1 MREWSSRML
10 KGLYDGTMR
19 LAAGPRA
26 PTALTAISFAES
38 SFFPVPPDLLLIPMC
53 LAARERAFFYAGLCT
68 LASVAGA
75 LLGYG
80 IGYFFYET
88 IGHPLL
94 ELYGFMEAFETFR
107 HRYYAWGIWIV
118 AGAGFTPFPYKVIT
132 IASGVVGM
140 ALLPFL
146 LASLV
151 SRGIR
156 FYLEAGLL
164 WYFGPSIRG
173 FVEKNLAPLSILAF
187 LLAIGLVVL
196 LRYVP

>member
-1 MREWSSRML
+1 ML
-10 KGLYDGTMR
+10 KRLYDGMMR

-26 PTALTAISFAES
+26 PTALTAVSFAES

-53 LAARERAFFYAGLCT
+53 LANRERAFFYAGLCT
-68 LASVAGA
+68 LASVVGA

-80 IGYFFYET
+80 IGYFFYEAL
-88 IGHPLL
+88 GRPLL
-94 ELYGFMEAFETFR
+94 ELYGFMEAFEVFQD
-107 HRYYAWGIWIV
+107 RYHEWGIWIV

-140 ALLPFL
+140 DLLPFL
-146 LASLV
+146 LASFV

-187 LLAIGLVVL
+187 LVAIGLVVL
-196 LRYVP
+196 LKYVL

>member
-1 MREWSSRML
+1 ML
-10 KGLYDGTMR
+10 KKLYDETMR
-19 LAAGPRA
+19 LAVTPRA
-26 PTALTAISFAES
+26 PMALTAVSFAES

-53 LAARERAFFYAGLCT
+53 LANRGRAYFYACLCT
-68 LASVAGA
+68 MASVAGA

-88 IGHPLL
+88 IGGPLL
-94 ELYGFMEAFETFR
+94 EFYSFMETFELFQ
-107 HRYYAWGIWIV
+107 HHYQVWGIWIV

-140 ALLPFL
+140 DLLPFL
-146 LASLV
+146 FASFV

-173 FVEKNLAPLSILAF
+173 FIEKNLAPLSIFAF
-187 LLAIGLVVL
+187 LVAIGLIIL